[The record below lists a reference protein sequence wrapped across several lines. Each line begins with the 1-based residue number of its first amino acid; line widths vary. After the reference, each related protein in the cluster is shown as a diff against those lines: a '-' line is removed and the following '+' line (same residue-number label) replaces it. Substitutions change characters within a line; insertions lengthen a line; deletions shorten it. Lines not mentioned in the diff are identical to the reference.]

1 MEEPRTRKELAA
13 ILEHVSLPEAVGRRL
28 RHRILNNEL
37 PAGTRLVEANLAA
50 EFGVS
55 RGTIRDA
62 MRDLQSEGL
71 IEIVPRRY
79 SIVTRMSMQD
89 TEDVCFARYVL
100 EDASVAGGLGQRR
113 KELSRSLRL
122 ALEHMSAAA
131 RTDDLDALVDSD
143 TRFHEQLVDLSG
155 RRRLKELWSMLDS
168 QMGALM
174 RAAVERQGIGLMVA
188 VDRHRMLVEAVDSGD
203 VERLRIAIRDH
214 YLEGFP
220 EHEAEL
226 GKSPLG
232 GTTPQILPR
241 RRADPPA

>member
-1 MEEPRTRKELAA
+1 MCGRRARWQRKGLGT
-13 ILEHVSLPEAVGRRL
+13 ILEHLSLPEAVGRSL
-28 RHRILNNEL
+28 RHRILNSEL

-62 MRDLQSEGL
+62 MRGLQSEGL

-89 TEDVCFARYVL
+89 AEDVCYARYVL
-100 EDASVAGGLGQRR
+100 EDASIAGGLGQRR

-131 RTDDLDALVDSD
+131 ITDDLDALVDSD
-143 TRFHEQLVDLSG
+143 TKFHEQLIDLSS
-155 RRRLKELWSMLDS
+155 RRRLKDLWSMLDS

-174 RAAVERQGIGLMVA
+174 RSEVERQGIGLMDA
-188 VDRHRMLVEAVDSGD
+188 VERHRQLLEAVDSGD
-203 VERLRIAIRDH
+203 VERLRLAIRRH

-220 EHEAEL
+220 EHETEL
-226 GKSPLG
+226 G
-232 GTTPQILPR
+232 I
-241 RRADPPA
+241 RRADAPA